1 MSPIKNSTSP
11 SSKANHGASNTTS
24 SSTAFYLN
32 PPTANKIATVTKTSK
47 DHNNNDNFHRTTNTI
62 QSSGSSINLNQHNQ
76 MMSSSLSSSS
86 GLVEGSS
93 RSSSS
98 IDTGSN
104 TNTDELLNAG
114 TDIIA
119 NNSDLS
125 GTSSRRSSINDIG
138 MDIEENGYYKID
150 AIAKGN
156 PEPMADVI
164 DDSTTTTSAVEPIP
178 AKTKTPKKQ
187 RQSNYFCRSRRG
199 RIVKTPPLEWKKSQ
213 SLLDNDE
220 DKVSDQLDS
229 PKSPRNQE
237 LYEYYLKNRNAAVE
251 KDDDDEYDDDE
262 EMFMKVNTT
271 NYSNIES
278 LKLKF
283 DSPQKSKFE
292 SYFEGRNKPLVSNW
306 LSSST
311 SSTSSATR
319 FTQNGSH
326 GGYTKSSSIDM
337 DERGSPRK
345 SLDTSDSDANDSSSY
360 QVRFIGFIWRLM

>member
-1 MSPIKNSTSP
+1 
-11 SSKANHGASNTTS
+11 
-24 SSTAFYLN
+24 
-32 PPTANKIATVTKTSK
+32 
-47 DHNNNDNFHRTTNTI
+47 
-62 QSSGSSINLNQHNQ
+62 